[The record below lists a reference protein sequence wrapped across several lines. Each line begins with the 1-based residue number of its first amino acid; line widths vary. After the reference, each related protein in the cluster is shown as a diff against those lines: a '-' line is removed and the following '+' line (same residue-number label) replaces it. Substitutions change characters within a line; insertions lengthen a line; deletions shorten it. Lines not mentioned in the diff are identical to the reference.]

1 MSNGRGYDADVIL
14 SGGGLVGQT
23 LALAL
28 DQAGV
33 SVIVID
39 ASKPADTL
47 APAFD
52 GRAFAIAFASYRM
65 WRALGL
71 GDQLDAVAQPI
82 EEIMVTDGKL
92 GTGARRG
99 GPSPLHLHFDAAE
112 LFNIPSPQRG
122 EGREGGRTTGRDAS
136 GSSASSERVSGGS
149 SRSERPLP
157 LPPPPGA
164 GEANHEPLGLML
176 EARHV
181 RMALDRG
188 VKARPSIRMI
198 QPMSVSAIARDPAG
212 ATVTLADGKRLRAP
226 LLVGADGR
234 RSFVR
239 GAVGI
244 RTIGWDYPVTAIV
257 ATIAHEKPHG
267 AVAHEFFLPNGPFAI
282 LPLKGNRS
290 NIVWAEPRAAAEALL
305 KMNEADFL
313 AELGRRFGDFLGE
326 LSLEGPR
333 FGYPLSLQ
341 LAERMIDAR
350 VCLAGDSAHGIH
362 PLAGQGLNLGLKD
375 CAALAECVA
384 DGMSVGLD
392 PGDVSILERYQRWR
406 RFDNVSMALG
416 MEFFDKLFSNEVR
429 PLRIARRVG
438 LAAVNAVGPARRF
451 FMKYAGG
458 GAGDLPK
465 LLRGESLAA

>member
-1 MSNGRGYDADVIL
+1 MSNGYAFDADVIL

-28 DQAGV
+28 DQAGL
-33 SVIVID
+33 SVAVID
-39 ASKPADTL
+39 ASKPSETL

-71 GDQLDAVAQPI
+71 GDQLDDVAQPI
-82 EEIMVTDGKL
+82 EQIMVTDGKL
-92 GTGARRG
+92 GR
-99 GPSPLHLHFDAAE
+99 GPSLLHLHFDRAE
-112 LFNIPSPQRG
+112 M
-122 EGREGGRTTGRDAS
+122 RETD
-136 GSSASSERVSGGS
+136 
-149 SRSERPLP
+149 
-157 LPPPPGA
+157 
-164 GEANHEPLGLML
+164 EPLGLML

-181 RMALDRG
+181 RLALDSA

-198 QPMSVSAIARDPAG
+198 QPMSVSAVERDPAG
-212 ATVTLADGKRLRAP
+212 ATVTLADGTRLRAP
-226 LLVGADGR
+226 LLVGTDGR

-257 ATIAHEKPHG
+257 ATIQHEKPHD

-282 LPLKGNRS
+282 LPLKGNRA

-305 KMNEADFL
+305 KMNEQDFL
-313 AELGRRFGDFLGE
+313 SELGRRFGAFLGE

-341 LAERMIDAR
+341 LAERMIDQR
-350 VCLAGDSAHGIH
+350 VALAGDSAHGIH

-384 DGMSVGLD
+384 DAVSLGLD
-392 PGDVSILERYQRWR
+392 PGDVSALERYQRWR
-406 RFDNVSMALG
+406 RFDNITMALG
-416 MEFFDKLFSNEVR
+416 MEFFDKLFSNDIKPIR
-429 PLRIARRVG
+429 AARTLG

>member
-1 MSNGRGYDADVIL
+1 MSNGPPKTLGFDADVIL

-28 DQAGV
+28 DQAGL
-33 SVIVID
+33 SVAVID
-39 ASKPADTL
+39 ASKPSDTL
-47 APAFD
+47 ATTFD

-71 GDQLDAVAQPI
+71 GDQLDEVAQPI
-82 EEIMVTDGKL
+82 EQIMVTDGKL
-92 GTGARRG
+92 GR
-99 GPSPLHLHFDAAE
+99 GPSLLHLHFDRAE
-112 LFNIPSPQRG
+112 M
-122 EGREGGRTTGRDAS
+122 RDTD
-136 GSSASSERVSGGS
+136 
-149 SRSERPLP
+149 
-157 LPPPPGA
+157 
-164 GEANHEPLGLML
+164 EPLGLML

-181 RMALDRG
+181 RMALDSG
-188 VKARPSIRMI
+188 VKVRPSIKMI
-198 QPMSVSAIARDPAG
+198 QPMSVSAIDRDPAG
-212 ATVTLADGKRLRAP
+212 ATVTLADGQKLRAP
-226 LLVGADGR
+226 LLVGTDGR

-257 ATIAHEKPHG
+257 ATILHEKPHD

-305 KMNEADFL
+305 KMNEQDFL
-313 AELGRRFGDFLGE
+313 AELTKRFGTFLGE

-341 LAERMIDAR
+341 MAERMIDQR

-375 CAALAECVA
+375 CAALAECIA
-384 DGMSVGLD
+384 DGVALGLD

-406 RFDNVSMALG
+406 RFDNVTMALG
-416 MEFFDKLFSNEVR
+416 MEFFDKLFSNDIK
-429 PLRIARRVG
+429 PLRAARTLG

>member
-1 MSNGRGYDADVIL
+1 MSNGSPKTLGFDADVIL

-28 DQAGV
+28 DQAGL
-33 SVIVID
+33 SVAVID

-71 GDQLDAVAQPI
+71 GDELDQVAQPI
-82 EEIMVTDGKL
+82 EQIMVTDGKL
-92 GTGARRG
+92 GR
-99 GPSPLHLHFDAAE
+99 GPSLLHLHFDRAE
-112 LFNIPSPQRG
+112 M
-122 EGREGGRTTGRDAS
+122 RDTD
-136 GSSASSERVSGGS
+136 
-149 SRSERPLP
+149 
-157 LPPPPGA
+157 
-164 GEANHEPLGLML
+164 EPLGLML
-176 EARHV
+176 EARYV
-181 RMALDRG
+181 RMALDSG
-188 VKARPSIRMI
+188 VKARPSIKMI
-198 QPMSVSAIARDPAG
+198 QPMSVSAIERDPAS
-212 ATVTLADGKRLRAP
+212 ATVTLADGKKLRAP
-226 LLVGADGR
+226 LLVGTDGR

-257 ATIAHEKPHG
+257 ATIQHEKPHD

-305 KMNEADFL
+305 KMNEQDFL
-313 AELGRRFGDFLGE
+313 AELTKRFGTFLGE

-341 LAERMIDAR
+341 LAERMIDQR
-350 VCLAGDSAHGIH
+350 VALAGDSAHGIH

-375 CAALAECVA
+375 CAALAECIA
-384 DGMSVGLD
+384 DGVALGLD

-406 RFDNVSMALG
+406 RFDNVTMALG
-416 MEFFDKLFSNEVR
+416 MEFFDKLFSNDIKPIR
-429 PLRIARRVG
+429 AARTLG

>member
-1 MSNGRGYDADVIL
+1 MSNGRGFDADVIL

-28 DQAGV
+28 DQAGL

-39 ASKPADTL
+39 ASKPAETL

-71 GDQLDAVAQPI
+71 GEQLDNVAQPI
-82 EEIMVTDGKL
+82 EQIMVTDGKL
-92 GTGARRG
+92 GR
-99 GPSPLHLHFDAAE
+99 GPSLLHLHFDRAE
-112 LFNIPSPQRG
+112 M
-122 EGREGGRTTGRDAS
+122 RDTD
-136 GSSASSERVSGGS
+136 
-149 SRSERPLP
+149 
-157 LPPPPGA
+157 
-164 GEANHEPLGLML
+164 EPLGLML

-181 RMALDRG
+181 RLALDSA
-188 VKARPSIRMI
+188 VKTRPTIKMI
-198 QPMSVSAIARDPAG
+198 QPMSVGAIERDPAG
-212 ATVTLADGKRLRAP
+212 ATVTLADGRKLRAP
-226 LLVGADGR
+226 LLVGTDGR

-257 ATIAHEKPHG
+257 ATIQHEKPHD

-282 LPLKGNRS
+282 LPLKGNRA

-305 KMNEADFL
+305 KMDERDFL
-313 AELGRRFGDFLGE
+313 AELGKRFGNFLGE

-341 LAERMIDAR
+341 LAERMIDQR
-350 VCLAGDSAHGIH
+350 VALAGDSAHGIH

-375 CAALAECVA
+375 CAALAECIA
-384 DGMSVGLD
+384 DAVSLGLD
-392 PGDVSILERYQRWR
+392 PGDVSALERYQRWR
-406 RFDNVSMALG
+406 RFDNVTMALG
-416 MEFFDKLFSNEVR
+416 MEFFDKLFSNDIK
-429 PLRIARRVG
+429 PLRAARTLG

>member
-1 MSNGRGYDADVIL
+1 MSNGFDADVIL
-14 SGGGLVGQT
+14 GGGGLVGQT

-28 DQAGV
+28 DQAGLKV
-33 SVIVID
+33 AVID
-39 ASKPADTL
+39 ASEPAQTL

-71 GDQLDAVAQPI
+71 GDELDQVAQPI
-82 EEIMVTDGKL
+82 REILVTDG
-92 GTGARRG
+92 RVRG
-99 GPSPLHLHFDAAE
+99 GPSPLYLHFDGAE
-112 LFNIPSPQRG
+112 Q
-122 EGREGGRTTGRDAS
+122 EDAD
-136 GSSASSERVSGGS
+136 
-149 SRSERPLP
+149 
-157 LPPPPGA
+157 
-164 GEANHEPLGLML
+164 EPLGLML

-181 RMALDRG
+181 RLALDRA
-188 VKARPSIRMI
+188 VKARPSIQMI
-198 QPMSVSAIARDPAG
+198 QPMSVASLARDPAG
-212 ATVTLADGKRLRAP
+212 VTVTLANEKKLRAP

-239 GAVGI
+239 GTVGI

-257 ATIAHEKPHG
+257 ATIAHEKPHDG
-267 AVAHEFFLPNGPFAI
+267 VAHEYFLPNGPFAI
-282 LPLKGNRS
+282 LPLKGERA

-305 KMNEADFL
+305 AMGEDDFI
-313 AELGRRFGDFLGE
+313 AELRLRFGDFLGR

-341 LAERMIDAR
+341 LAERMIDDR
-350 VCLAGDSAHGIH
+350 VALAGDSAHGIH

-375 CAALAECVA
+375 CAALAECIA
-384 DGMSVGLD
+384 DGVGVGLD

-406 RFDNVSMALG
+406 RFDNTTMALG
-416 MEFFDKLFSNEVR
+416 MEFFDKMFSNSIA
-429 PLRIARRVG
+429 PLRTARRVG

-458 GAGDLPK
+458 GAGNLPK

>member
-1 MSNGRGYDADVIL
+1 MALARQGRIDRKMSAGLSLAMSNGRGFDADVIL
-14 SGGGLVGQT
+14 SGGGLAGQT

-65 WRALGL
+65 WRALGM
-71 GDQLDAVAQPI
+71 GDELDQVAQPI
-82 EEIMVTDGKL
+82 EQIMVTDGRL
-92 GTGARRG
+92 GAAARKGGA
-99 GPSPLHLHFDAAE
+99 SLLHLHFD
-112 LFNIPSPQRG
+112 
-122 EGREGGRTTGRDAS
+122 
-136 GSSASSERVSGGS
+136 
-149 SRSERPLP
+149 RSEL
-157 LPPPPGA
+157 
-164 GEANHEPLGLML
+164 HDHDEPLGLML

-181 RMALDRG
+181 RMALDNA
-188 VKARPSIRMI
+188 VKARPSIKMI
-198 QPMSVSAIARDPAG
+198 QPMSVSAIERDPAG
-212 ATVTLADGKRLRAP
+212 VTATLADGGKYRAP

-239 GAVGI
+239 PAMGI

-257 ATIAHEKPHG
+257 ATIQHEKPHD

-282 LPLKGNRS
+282 LPLKGERS
-290 NIVWAEPRAAAEALL
+290 NIVWAEPRAAADALL
-305 KMNEADFL
+305 KMPEADFL
-313 AELGRRFGDFLGE
+313 AELRLRFGDFLGA
-326 LSLEGPR
+326 LKLEGPR

-341 LAERMIDAR
+341 LAERMIDQR
-350 VCLAGDSAHGIH
+350 VALAGDSAHGIH

-384 DGMSVGLD
+384 DGMGLGLD
-392 PGDVSILERYQRWR
+392 AGDVSILERYQRWR
-406 RFDNVSMALG
+406 RFDNVTMALG
-416 MEFFDKLFSNEVR
+416 MEFFDKLFSNDIT
-429 PLRIARRVG
+429 PLRAARGLG

>member
-1 MSNGRGYDADVIL
+1 MSNGRGFDADVLIA
-14 SGGGLVGQT
+14 GGGLVGPT

-28 DQAGV
+28 DQAGL
-33 SVIVID
+33 SVLVVD

-71 GDQLDAVAQPI
+71 GDDLDQVAQPI
-82 EEIMVTDGKL
+82 EQIMVTDGRL
-92 GTGARRG
+92 GAGARKG
-99 GPSPLHLHFDAAE
+99 GASLLHLHFDRAE
-112 LFNIPSPQRG
+112 LHDH
-122 EGREGGRTTGRDAS
+122 EG
-136 GSSASSERVSGGS
+136 
-149 SRSERPLP
+149 
-157 LPPPPGA
+157 
-164 GEANHEPLGLML
+164 PLGLML

-181 RMALDRG
+181 RMALDKA
-188 VKARPSIRMI
+188 VKARPSIKMI
-198 QPMSVSAIARDPAG
+198 QPMSVSAIERDPAG
-212 ATVTLADGKRLRAP
+212 VTATLSDGKKYRAP

-239 GAVGI
+239 PAMGI

-257 ATIAHEKPHG
+257 ATIQHEKPHD

-282 LPLKGNRS
+282 LPLKGERS
-290 NIVWAEPRAAAEALL
+290 NIVWAEPRAAADALL
-305 KMNEADFL
+305 KMPEEDFL
-313 AELGRRFGDFLGE
+313 AELRLRFGDFLGA
-326 LSLEGPR
+326 LKLEGPR

-341 LAERMIDAR
+341 LAERMIDQR
-350 VCLAGDSAHGIH
+350 VALAGDSAHGIH

-384 DGMSVGLD
+384 DGMGLGLD
-392 PGDVSILERYQRWR
+392 AGDVSILERYQRWR
-406 RFDNVSMALG
+406 RFDNVTMALG
-416 MEFFDKLFSNEVR
+416 MEFFDKLFSNDIP
-429 PLRIARRVG
+429 PLRAARGLG

>member
-1 MSNGRGYDADVIL
+1 MSNGRGFDADVLIA
-14 SGGGLVGQT
+14 GGGLVGPT

-28 DQAGV
+28 DQAGL
-33 SVIVID
+33 SVLVVD

-71 GDQLDAVAQPI
+71 GDDLDQVAQPI
-82 EEIMVTDGKL
+82 EQIMVTDGRL
-92 GTGARRG
+92 GAGARKG
-99 GPSPLHLHFDAAE
+99 GASLLHLHFDRAE
-112 LFNIPSPQRG
+112 LHDH
-122 EGREGGRTTGRDAS
+122 EG
-136 GSSASSERVSGGS
+136 
-149 SRSERPLP
+149 
-157 LPPPPGA
+157 
-164 GEANHEPLGLML
+164 PLGLML

-181 RMALDRG
+181 RMALDKA
-188 VKARPSIRMI
+188 VKARPSIKMI
-198 QPMSVSAIARDPAG
+198 QPMSVSAIERDPAG
-212 ATVTLADGKRLRAP
+212 VTATLSDGKKYRAP

-239 GAVGI
+239 PAMGI

-257 ATIAHEKPHG
+257 ATIQHEKPHD

-282 LPLKGNRS
+282 LPLKGERS
-290 NIVWAEPRAAAEALL
+290 NIVWAEPRAAADALL
-305 KMNEADFL
+305 KMPEEDFL
-313 AELGRRFGDFLGE
+313 AELRLRFGDFLGA
-326 LSLEGPR
+326 LKLEGPR

-341 LAERMIDAR
+341 LAERMIDQR
-350 VCLAGDSAHGIH
+350 VALAGDSAHGIH

-384 DGMSVGLD
+384 DGMGLGLD
-392 PGDVSILERYQRWR
+392 AGDVSILERYQRWR
-406 RFDNVSMALG
+406 RFDNVTMALG
-416 MEFFDKLFSNEVR
+416 MEFFDKLFSNDIA
-429 PLRIARRVG
+429 PLRAARGLG

>member
-1 MSNGRGYDADVIL
+1 MSIAHFDADVLI
-14 SGGGLVGQT
+14 GGGSLVGQT

-33 SVIVID
+33 SVAVVD
-39 ASKPADTL
+39 AAKPSETL
-47 APAFD
+47 AADFD
-52 GRAFAIAFASYRM
+52 GRAFAIAFSSYRM

-71 GDQLDAVAQPI
+71 SEMLDPVAQPI
-82 EEIMVTDGKL
+82 AEIMVTDGRL
-92 GTGARRG
+92 GGGGRRG
-99 GPSPLHLHFDAAE
+99 GPSLLHLHFDGAE
-112 LFNIPSPQRG
+112 LHES
-122 EGREGGRTTGRDAS
+122 D
-136 GSSASSERVSGGS
+136 
-149 SRSERPLP
+149 
-157 LPPPPGA
+157 
-164 GEANHEPLGLML
+164 EPLGLML

-181 RMALDRG
+181 RLALDKG
-188 VKARPSIRMI
+188 VKARPSINMI
-198 QPMSVSAIARDPAG
+198 QPMSITEIERDPAG
-212 ATVTLADGKRLRAP
+212 VTVTLADGRRLRAR

-239 GAVGI
+239 PWAGI

-267 AVAHEFFLPNGPFAI
+267 GVAHEYFLPNGPFAI
-282 LPLKGNRS
+282 LPLKGERS
-290 NIVWAEPRAAAEALL
+290 NIVWAEPRAAADVLL
-305 KMNEADFL
+305 KMPKADFL
-313 AELGRRFGDFLGE
+313 AELRLRFGDFLGE
-326 LSLEGPR
+326 LDLEGPR

-350 VCLAGDSAHGIH
+350 VALAGDAAHGIH

-384 DGMSVGLD
+384 DGMSLGLD
-392 PGDVSILERYQRWR
+392 PGDVSVLERYQRWR

-416 MEFFDKLFSNEVR
+416 MEFFDRMFSNSIP
-429 PLRIARRVG
+429 PLQLARRLG
-438 LAAVNAVGPARRF
+438 LAAVNAAGPARRF

-458 GAGDLPK
+458 AAGDLPK

>member
-1 MSNGRGYDADVIL
+1 MSNRSGFDADVIIG
-14 SGGGLVGQT
+14 GGGLVGQT

-28 DQAGV
+28 DQAGL

-39 ASKPADTL
+39 AAKSSETL
-47 APAFD
+47 AASFD
-52 GRAFAIAFASYRM
+52 GRAFAIAYASYRM

-71 GDQLDAVAQPI
+71 GEQLDAVAQPI
-82 EEIMVTDGKL
+82 EQIMVTDGSV
-92 GTGARRG
+92 GGGGRRG
-99 GPSPLHLHFDAAE
+99 GPSPLHLHFDRAE
-112 LFNIPSPQRG
+112 LH
-122 EGREGGRTTGRDAS
+122 D
-136 GSSASSERVSGGS
+136 
-149 SRSERPLP
+149 
-157 LPPPPGA
+157 
-164 GEANHEPLGLML
+164 HDEPLGLML

-181 RMALDRG
+181 RLALDGG
-188 VKARPSIRMI
+188 VRARPSIRMI
-198 QPMSVSAIARDPAG
+198 QPMSVTAIVRDPAG
-212 ATVTLADGKRLRAP
+212 VTVTLADERTLRAP

-239 GAVGI
+239 GAIGV

-257 ATIAHEKPHG
+257 ATIQHERPHD

-282 LPLKGNRS
+282 LPLKGERS
-290 NIVWAEPRAAAEALL
+290 NIVWAEPRKAAQALL
-305 KMNEADFL
+305 AMNEEDFL
-313 AELGRRFGDFLGE
+313 AELRLRFGDFLGA

-341 LAERMIDAR
+341 LAERMIDQR
-350 VCLAGDSAHGIH
+350 VALAGDSAHGIH

-375 CAALAECVA
+375 CAALAECIA
-384 DGMSVGLD
+384 DGVGLGLD

-406 RFDNVSMALG
+406 RFDNTSMALG
-416 MEFFDKLFSNEVR
+416 MEFFDKLFSNSVP
-429 PLRIARRVG
+429 PLRAARRLG

-465 LLRGESLAA
+465 LLKGESLAA

>member
-1 MSNGRGYDADVIL
+1 MSNKRGFDADVIL
-14 SGGGLVGQT
+14 GGGGLVGQT

-28 DQAGV
+28 EQAGL

-39 ASKPADTL
+39 AAKPAETL
-47 APAFD
+47 ATTFD

-71 GDQLDAVAQPI
+71 GDELDQVAQPI
-82 EEIMVTDGKL
+82 EQIMVTDGRL
-92 GTGARRG
+92 PGRARKG
-99 GPSPLHLHFDAAE
+99 GPSLLHLHFDRAE
-112 LFNIPSPQRG
+112 MKEL
-122 EGREGGRTTGRDAS
+122 D
-136 GSSASSERVSGGS
+136 
-149 SRSERPLP
+149 
-157 LPPPPGA
+157 
-164 GEANHEPLGLML
+164 EPLGLMV

-181 RMALDRG
+181 RLALDRG
-188 VKARPSIRMI
+188 VKASKSIRMI
-198 QPMSVSAIARDPAG
+198 QPQSVTAIDRDPAG
-212 ATVTLADGKRLRAP
+212 VTVALANGETLRAP

-239 GAVGI
+239 QAVGI

-257 ATIAHEKPHG
+257 ATIQHEEPHG
-267 AVAHEFFLPNGPFAI
+267 EVAHEYFLPNGPFAI

-290 NIVWAEPRAAAEALL
+290 NIVWAEPRKAADALL
-305 KMNEADFL
+305 KMNEPDFI
-313 AELGRRFGDFLGE
+313 AELRLRFGDFLGE

-333 FGYPLSLQ
+333 FGYPLSMQ

-350 VCLAGDSAHGIH
+350 VALAGDSAHGIH

-375 CAALAECVA
+375 CAALAECIA
-384 DGMSVGLD
+384 DGVNLGLD

-406 RFDNVSMALG
+406 RFDNVSMAMG
-416 MEFFDKLFSNEVR
+416 MEFFDKLFSNDIAPVR
-429 PLRIARRVG
+429 AARTLG

>member
-1 MSNGRGYDADVIL
+1 MSNGFDADVIL
-14 SGGGLVGQT
+14 GGGGLVGQT

-28 DQAGV
+28 DQAGLKV
-33 SVIVID
+33 AVID
-39 ASKPADTL
+39 ASEPAQTL

-71 GDQLDAVAQPI
+71 GDELDQVAQPI
-82 EEIMVTDGKL
+82 REILVTDG
-92 GTGARRG
+92 RVRG
-99 GPSPLHLHFDAAE
+99 GPSPLYLHFDGAE
-112 LFNIPSPQRG
+112 QD
-122 EGREGGRTTGRDAS
+122 DAD
-136 GSSASSERVSGGS
+136 
-149 SRSERPLP
+149 
-157 LPPPPGA
+157 
-164 GEANHEPLGLML
+164 EPLGLML

-181 RMALDRG
+181 RLALDRA
-188 VKARPSIRMI
+188 VKARSSIQMI
-198 QPMSVSAIARDPAG
+198 QPMSVASLARDPAG
-212 ATVTLADGKRLRAP
+212 VTVTLANEKKLRAP

-257 ATIAHEKPHG
+257 ATIAHEKPHEG
-267 AVAHEFFLPNGPFAI
+267 VAHEYFLPNGPFAI
-282 LPLKGNRS
+282 LPLKGERA

-305 KMNEADFL
+305 AMGEDDFI
-313 AELGRRFGDFLGE
+313 AELRLRFGDFLGR

-341 LAERMIDAR
+341 LAERMIDDR
-350 VCLAGDSAHGIH
+350 VALAGDSAHGIH

-375 CAALAECVA
+375 CAALAECIA
-384 DGMSVGLD
+384 DGVGVGLD

-406 RFDNVSMALG
+406 RFDNTTMALG
-416 MEFFDKLFSNEVR
+416 MEFFDKMFSNSIA
-429 PLRIARRVG
+429 PLRTARRVG

-458 GAGDLPK
+458 GAGNLPK

>member
-1 MSNGRGYDADVIL
+1 MSNGRAFDADVIL
-14 SGGGLVGQT
+14 GGGGLVGQT

-33 SVIVID
+33 SVAVID

-71 GDQLDAVAQPI
+71 GQHLDDVAQPI
-82 EEIMVTDGKL
+82 EEIMVTDGRIGNGLRK
-92 GTGARRG
+92 G
-99 GPSPLHLHFDAAE
+99 GPSLLHLHFDRAE
-112 LFNIPSPQRG
+112 L
-122 EGREGGRTTGRDAS
+122 TD
-136 GSSASSERVSGGS
+136 
-149 SRSERPLP
+149 
-157 LPPPPGA
+157 
-164 GEANHEPLGLML
+164 HDEPLGLML

-181 RMALDRG
+181 RLALDTA
-188 VKARPSIRMI
+188 VKARSSIKMI
-198 QPMSVSAIARDPAG
+198 QPMSVTAIERDAAG
-212 ATVTLADGKRLRAP
+212 VSVTLANGERLRAP

-239 GAVGI
+239 QAVGI

-257 ATIAHEKPHG
+257 ATIAHEEPHG
-267 AVAHEFFLPNGPFAI
+267 AVAHEYFLPNGPFAI

-290 NIVWAEPRAAAEALL
+290 NIVWAEPRKAAEALL
-305 KMNEADFL
+305 KMSEADFL
-313 AELGRRFGDFLGE
+313 AELRLRFGDHLGE

-341 LAERMIDAR
+341 LAERMIDQR
-350 VCLAGDSAHGIH
+350 VALAGDSAHGIH

-375 CAALAECVA
+375 CAALAECIA
-384 DGMSVGLD
+384 DGVALGLD

-416 MEFFDKLFSNEVR
+416 MEFFDKLFSNGIA
-429 PLRIARRVG
+429 PIAAARRLG
-438 LAAVNAVGPARRF
+438 LAAVNGVGPARRF

-458 GAGDLPK
+458 AAGDLPK